1 MYIIGHQ
8 QLGYDN
14 LNQAALLAS
23 PMINIPPISSPM
35 SPISPGSPIS
45 SPMFDPKF
53 KKLNKNKYKV

>member
-1 MYIIGHQ
+1 MYDPRYNRMINPKMGHQ

-45 SPMFDPKF
+45 
-53 KKLNKNKYKV
+53 